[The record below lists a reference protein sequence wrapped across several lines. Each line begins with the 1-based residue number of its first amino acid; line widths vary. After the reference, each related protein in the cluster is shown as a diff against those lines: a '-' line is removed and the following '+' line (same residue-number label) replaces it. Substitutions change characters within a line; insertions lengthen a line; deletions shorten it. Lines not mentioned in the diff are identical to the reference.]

1 MKYLLL
7 VLVSWAY
14 IHAPAQDA
22 DTWFATYPALT
33 PDGNTVIFSYEGDL
47 WKASVKDGQAVRLT
61 AMQGYETNARVS
73 PDGKWIAFTGRQMGN
88 PDVYVMPADGGE
100 IRQLTYHDATDE
112 VEGWGWDSQTI
123 YFTSGRYNAF
133 SGYKVNVSGGT
144 PVRLFWNYFNTV
156 HNLAE
161 APDGQLFFSE
171 TWESKVFA
179 QRKGYKGAYN
189 PDIQSYNPKTK
200 SFKKYT
206 DYIGK
211 DLWATIDKNGKIYF
225 VSDESNGEYNLYTFD
240 GDKKSRLTSFNTSI
254 KRPFVAANGSRVVFE
269 RDYQL
274 YLYDVA
280 SKNTTKLNIRAVRN
294 NLLPQLQNF
303 NINNTISY
311 FDVAPDGKKMAFVS
325 RGEIFVSDVEGKF
338 IQQVKRGNAERVMEL
353 KWLSDNKTLLF
364 NQTVEGYLN
373 WFTIAADGSGSAKQ
387 LTNDKRNNRDIVL
400 NKSRSKAVYISGRD
414 EVRLLDC
421 KTFES
426 KLVARDEIWAI
437 QNADP
442 GFSPNDEYVFFTAK
456 RNFEDDIF
464 IHHLKTGKTT
474 NLTNTG
480 VTETAPFWSPDGKY
494 IYFVSNRL
502 RPGYPYGLQ
511 NARIYRMPLEKFDD
525 AYRVDKFRE
534 LFRKDS
540 TRKDSVITVDVANI
554 MDRVERIT
562 PNFGTQSNPYV
573 LQKGEKTL
581 LLYNSD
587 HMQGQAGLWKT
598 TLDPF
603 DPPKTDRIEGINFGG
618 FQLVEAADK
627 YYVLTAGTVYKLNL
641 DLNRTDKIELNYTFR
656 RNLAQEFDQIFD
668 ETWAGVEENFYDENF
683 HGVNWKKLR
692 DQYRQYVRHVNTR
705 ADLRLMLND
714 MLGELNSSHTGFNTF
729 GDDESVR
736 LTSATMETGIMYED
750 NEPYRVKYIV
760 SKSNADRKG
769 VDVRPGDVLVKVNGE
784 PVDAKTDRNYYFN
797 RPSLDRELVLTFNR
811 AGQQVEVKLHPQ
823 SSSVL
828 NNNLYDE
835 WIETNRQRVN
845 SKSNSRIA
853 YGYMKN
859 MGQPELENFLVD
871 MTRQLTN
878 RDALILDLR
887 YNTGGNVH
895 DDVLRF
901 LSQKSYLQW
910 KYREGQMTPQSNFSP
925 SDKPIVLLV
934 NEQSLSDAEMTATG
948 FKHLKLGKIIGTETY
963 RWIIFTSGKGLVDGS
978 FYRLPSWGCYRLDG
992 GNIEKEGV
1000 KPDITVVN
1008 TFLDRVNGN
1017 DPQLDKAIET
1027 ILQDLKGQALKTK

>member
-1 MKYLLL
+1 MRYLLL
-7 VLVSWAY
+7 VLMSWAGFY
-14 IHAPAQDA
+14 ASAQDA
-22 DTWFATYPALT
+22 DAWFTTYPALT

-73 PDGKWIAFTGRQMGN
+73 PDGKWIAFTGRQLGN
-88 PDVYVMPADGGE
+88 PDVYVMPVDGGD
-100 IRQLTYHDATDE
+100 IRQLTYHDAADL
-112 VEGWGWDSQTI
+112 VDGWSWDGQTI

-133 SGYKVNVSGGT
+133 SGYKVNVNGGT

-156 HNLAE
+156 HNVAE
-161 APDGQLFFSE
+161 APDGQIFFND
-171 TWESKVFA
+171 TWESMQFA

-206 DYIGK
+206 EYIGK
-211 DLWATIDKNGKIYF
+211 DLWATIDKNGKIFF
-225 VSDESNGEYNLYTFD
+225 VSDEANGEYNLYTFD
-240 GDKKSRLTSFNTSI
+240 GDKKTKLTSFNTSI
-254 KRPFVAANGSRVVFE
+254 KRPFVAANGSKVVFE

-274 YLYDVA
+274 YVYDVA
-280 SKNTTKLNIRAVRN
+280 SKNASKLNIKAVRN
-294 NLLPQLQNF
+294 NVLPQLQNF
-303 NINNTISY
+303 NITNNISN
-311 FDVAPDGKKMAFVS
+311 FDVAPDGKKMAFIS
-325 RGEIFVSDVEGKF
+325 RGEIFVSDMEGKF
-338 IQQVKRGNAERVMEL
+338 IQQVKKGNAERAMEV
-353 KWLSDNKTLLF
+353 KWLADNKTLLF
-364 NQTVEGYLN
+364 SQTVEGYQN
-373 WFTIAADGSGSAKQ
+373 WFTIAADGSGNVKQ

-426 KLVARDEIWAI
+426 KLLARDEIWAM

-480 VTETAPFWSPDGKY
+480 ITETAPVWSPDGRY

-511 NARIYRMPLEKFDD
+511 NARIYRMPLEKYDD
-525 AYRVDKFRE
+525 AYRMDKFRE

-540 TRKDSVITVDVANI
+540 TKKDSVITVDASNI
-554 MDRVERIT
+554 MDRIERVT

-573 LQKGEKTL
+573 LQKGEKTFL
-581 LLYNSD
+581 LFNSD

-603 DPPKTDRIEGINFGG
+603 DAPKTDRIEGINFFG
-618 FQLVEAADK
+618 FQLAEVADK
-627 YYVLTAGTVYKLNL
+627 YYLLSAGSIYKLNL
-641 DLNRTDKIELNYTFR
+641 DLNKTEKIELAHTFR
-656 RNLAQEFDQIFD
+656 RNLAQEFEQIFD

-683 HGVNWKKLR
+683 HGVNWKKIR
-692 DQYRQYVRHVNTR
+692 DQYRTYVKNVNTR

-714 MLGELNSSHTGFNTF
+714 MLGELNSSHMGFNTF
-729 GDDESVR
+729 GDDETIR
-736 LTSATMETGIMYED
+736 LTSVTMETGIMFED
-750 NEPYRVKYIV
+750 NDPYKVKYIV
-760 SKSNADRKG
+760 QKSNADRKG
-769 VDVRPGDVLVKVNGE
+769 VDVRAGDVLVKVNGE
-784 PVDAKTDRNYYFN
+784 PVDAKMDRNFYFS
-797 RPSLDRELVLTFNR
+797 RPSLDRELLLTFNR
-811 AGQQVEVKLHPQ
+811 GGQQVEVKLHPQ
-823 SSSVL
+823 SSGALS
-828 NNNLYDE
+828 NNLYDE
-835 WIETNRQRVN
+835 WIETNRQRVYG
-845 SKSNSRIA
+845 KSNNRIA

-871 MTRQLTN
+871 MTRQLAS

-925 SDKPIVLLV
+925 SDKPIILLI

-948 FKHLKLGKIIGTETY
+948 FKHLKLGKVIGTETY

-978 FYRLPSWGCYRLDG
+978 FYRLPSWGCYTLDG
-992 GNIEKEGV
+992 KNIEKEGV

-1008 TFLDRVNGN
+1008 TFMDRLNGT
-1017 DPQLDKAIET
+1017 DPQLDRAIED
-1027 ILQDLKGQALKTK
+1027 ILGQLKAK

>member
-7 VLVSWAY
+7 VLMSWSCF
-14 IHAPAQDA
+14 HASAQDA
-22 DTWFATYPALT
+22 DAWFATYPALT

-47 WKASVKDGQAVRLT
+47 WKASVKDGQALRLT
-61 AMQGYETNARVS
+61 GMQGYETNARVS
-73 PDGKWIAFTGRQMGN
+73 PDGKWIAFTGRQLGN
-88 PDVYVMPADGGE
+88 ADVYVMPVNGGD
-100 IRQLTYHDATDE
+100 IRQLTYHDAADQ
-112 VEGWGWDSQTI
+112 VDGWSWDSQTI
-123 YFTSGRYNAF
+123 YFTSGRYNAY
-133 SGYKVNVSGGT
+133 SGYKVNVNGGT
-144 PVRLFWNYFNTV
+144 AVRLFWNYFNTV
-156 HNLAE
+156 HNVAE
-161 APDGQLFFSE
+161 APDGQLFFND
-171 TWESKVFA
+171 TWESMTFA

-200 SFKKYT
+200 AYKKYT

-211 DLWATIDKNGKIYF
+211 DFWATIDKNGKIYF
-225 VSDESNGEYNLYTFD
+225 VSDEANGEYNLYTFD
-240 GDKKSRLTSFNTSI
+240 GAKKTRLTNFNTSI
-254 KRPFVAANGSRVVFE
+254 KRPFVSADGSKVVFE

-274 YLYDVA
+274 YLYDVS
-280 SKNTTKLNIRAVRN
+280 SKNATKLNMRAVRN

-303 NINNTISY
+303 NINNNISS
-311 FDVAPDGKKMAFVS
+311 FDVAPDGKKMAFIS
-325 RGEIFVSDVEGKF
+325 RGELFVSDIEGKF
-338 IQQVKRGNAERVMEL
+338 IQQVKKGNAERAMEV
-353 KWLSDNKTLLF
+353 KWLADNKTLLF
-364 NQTVEGYLN
+364 NQTVEGYQN
-373 WFTIAADGSGSAKQ
+373 WFTIAADGSGAAKQ

-421 KTFES
+421 KTHES
-426 KLVARDEIWAI
+426 KMLAKDEIWGI

-480 VTETAPFWSPDGKY
+480 ITETAPFWSPDGRY

-511 NARIYRMPLEKFDD
+511 NARIYRMALEKFDD
-525 AYRVDKFRE
+525 AYRMDKFRE

-540 TRKDSVITVDVANI
+540 TKKDSVITVDAADI
-554 MDRVERIT
+554 MDRIERIT

-573 LQKGEKTL
+573 LQKGDKTF

-603 DPPKTDRIEGINFGG
+603 DAPKTDRIEGINFFG
-618 FQLVEAADK
+618 FQLSEAADK
-627 YYVLTAGTVYKLNL
+627 YYLLSAGSIYKLNL
-641 DLNRTDKIELNYTFR
+641 DQNKTEKIDLNYTFR

-692 DQYRQYVRHVNTR
+692 DQYRQYVKHVNTR

-714 MLGELNSSHTGFNTF
+714 MLGELNSSHMGFNTF
-729 GDDESVR
+729 GDDESIR
-736 LTSATMETGIMYED
+736 LTSVTMETGIMFED
-750 NEPYRVKYIV
+750 DEPYKVKYIV
-760 SKSNADRKG
+760 KKSNADRKG

-784 PVDAKTDRNYYFN
+784 PVDAKMDRNFYFS
-797 RPSLDRELVLTFNR
+797 RPSLDRELVLTFSR
-811 AGQQVEVKLHPQ
+811 AGQQIEAKLHPQ
-823 SSSVL
+823 SSGVL
-828 NNNLYDE
+828 SNNLYDE
-835 WIETNRQRVN
+835 WIDNNRQRVN
-845 SKSNSRIA
+845 TKSNNRIA

-859 MGQPELENFLVD
+859 MGQGELENFLAD
-871 MTRQLTN
+871 MTRQLSN

-901 LSQKSYLQW
+901 LAQKSYLQW

-925 SDKPIVLLV
+925 SDKPIILLV
-934 NEQSLSDAEMTATG
+934 NEQSLSDAEMTAAG
-948 FKHLKLGKIIGTETY
+948 FRQLKLGKIIGTETY

-978 FYRLPSWGCYRLDG
+978 FYRLPSWGCYTLDG
-992 GNIEKEGV
+992 KNIEKEGV

-1008 TFLDRVNGN
+1008 TFTDRLNGA

-1027 ILQDLKGQALKTK
+1027 ILQELKTK

>member
-7 VLVSWAY
+7 FVMSWV
-14 IHAPAQDA
+14 ICMHTSAQEPDA
-22 DTWFATYPALT
+22 WFTTYPALT

-47 WKASVKDGQAVRLT
+47 WKAAVKDGQAVRLT

-73 PDGKWIAFTGRQMGN
+73 PDGKWIAFTGRQFGN
-88 PDVYVMPADGGE
+88 ADVYVMPVDGGD
-100 IRQLTYHDATDE
+100 IRQLTFHDASDE
-112 VEGWGWDSQTI
+112 VDGWSWDSQTI
-123 YFTSGRYNAF
+123 YFTSSRYNAF
-133 SGYKVNVSGGT
+133 SAYKVNVNGGT

-156 HNLAE
+156 HNVAE
-161 APDGQLFFSE
+161 HPNGEIFFND
-171 TWESKVFA
+171 TWESKQFA

-200 SFKKYT
+200 SYKKYT

-211 DLWATIDKNGKIYF
+211 DFWATIDKNGKIYF
-225 VSDESNGEYNLYTFD
+225 VSDEANGEYNLYTFD
-240 GDKKSRLTSFNTSI
+240 GDKKAKLTEFNTSV
-254 KRPFVAANGSRVVFE
+254 KRPFVAANGSKVVFE
-269 RDYQL
+269 KDYQL
-274 YLYDVA
+274 WIYDVA
-280 SKNTTKLNIRAVRN
+280 SKNSGKLVIKAVRN
-294 NLLPQLQNF
+294 NILPQLQNF
-303 NINNTISY
+303 NINNAIVA
-311 FDVAPDGKKMAFVS
+311 FDVAPDGKKMAFTS
-325 RGEIFVSDVEGKF
+325 RGEIFVSDIEGKF
-338 IQQVKRGNAERVMEL
+338 IQQIKKGNAERALEV
-353 KWLSDNKTLLF
+353 KWLADNKTLIF
-364 NQTVEGYLN
+364 TQTVEGYQNL
-373 WFTIAADGSGSAKQ
+373 FTVAADGSGNVKQ

-400 NKSRSKAVYISGRD
+400 NKSRSKAVYVSGRD

-426 KLVARDEIWAI
+426 KLVAKDEIWAI
-437 QNADP
+437 QNAEP

-464 IHHLKTGKTT
+464 IYNLKTGKTI

-480 VTETAPFWSPDGKY
+480 ITETQPFWSPDGRY

-511 NARIYRMPLEKFDD
+511 NARIYRVPLEKFDD
-525 AYRVDKFRE
+525 AYRMDKFRE

-540 TRKDSVITVDVANI
+540 TRKDSSITIDVANI
-554 MDRVERIT
+554 MDRVERVT
-562 PNFGTQSNPYV
+562 PNFGTQNNPYV
-573 LQKGEKTL
+573 IQKGEKSF

-603 DPPKTDRIEGINFGG
+603 DAPKTDKIEGINFFG
-618 FQLVEAADK
+618 FQLAEAADK
-627 YYVLTAGTVYKLNL
+627 YYVLSAGSIYKLNL
-641 DLNRTDKIELNYTFR
+641 DLNRTEKIELNYTFR

-668 ETWAGVEENFYDENF
+668 ETWAGVEENFYDDKF
-683 HGVNWKKLR
+683 HGVNWKKIR
-692 DQYRQYVRHVNTR
+692 DQYRQYAKNVTTR

-714 MLGELNSSHTGFNTF
+714 MLGELNSSHMGFNTF
-729 GDDESVR
+729 GDDETIRLSSV
-736 LTSATMETGIMYED
+736 TMETGIMFED
-750 NEPYRVKYIV
+750 NEPYKVKYIV
-760 SKSNADRKG
+760 RKSNADRKG
-769 VDVRPGDVLVKVNGE
+769 VDVRAGDMLVKVNGE
-784 PVDAKTDRNYYFN
+784 PVDVKIDRNFYFT

-823 SSSVL
+823 NSFALVG
-828 NNNLYDE
+828 NLYDE
-835 WIETNRQRVN
+835 WIESNRQHVTD
-845 SKSNSRIA
+845 KSNNRIA

-859 MGQPELENFLVD
+859 MGQGELENFLVD
-871 MTRQLTN
+871 MTRQLAN

-948 FKHLKLGKIIGTETY
+948 FKQLKLGKIIGTETY

-978 FYRLPSWGCYRLDG
+978 FYRLPSWGCYTLDG
-992 GNIEKEGV
+992 KNIEKEGV
-1000 KPDITVVN
+1000 KPDITVTN
-1008 TFLDRVNGN
+1008 TFMDRLTGN
-1017 DPQLDKAIET
+1017 DPQLDKAVET
-1027 ILQDLKGQALKTK
+1027 IMQQLKNN

>member
-7 VLVSWAY
+7 FVMSWG
-14 IHAPAQDA
+14 ICMHTSAQDA
-22 DTWFATYPALT
+22 DSWFTTYPALT

-73 PDGKWIAFTGRQMGN
+73 PDGKWIAFTGRQFGN
-88 PDVYVMPADGGE
+88 ADVYIMPIDGGD
-100 IRQLTYHDATDE
+100 IRQLTYHDGTDE
-112 VEGWGWDSQTI
+112 VDGWSWDSQTI
-123 YFTSGRYNAF
+123 YFTSSRYNAY
-133 SGYKVNVSGGT
+133 SAYKVNVNGGT
-144 PVRLFWNYFNTV
+144 PARMFWNYFNTV
-156 HNLAE
+156 HNVAE
-161 APDGQLFFSE
+161 APNGEIFFND
-171 TWESKVFA
+171 TWESKQFA

-200 SFKKYT
+200 AYKKYT

-211 DLWATIDKNGKIYF
+211 DFWATIDKNGKIYF
-225 VSDESNGEYNLYTFD
+225 VSDEANGEYNLHTFD
-240 GDKKSRLTSFNTSI
+240 GDKKTKLTSFNTSV
-254 KRPFVAANGSRVVFE
+254 KRPFVAAGGSKVVFE
-269 RDYQL
+269 KDYQL
-274 YLYDVA
+274 WIYDVA
-280 SKNTTKLNIRAVRN
+280 SKNASKLNVKAIRN
-294 NLLPQLQNF
+294 NVLPQLQNF
-303 NINNTISY
+303 NINNNIVA
-311 FDVAPDGKKMAFVS
+311 FDVSPDGKKMAFTS
-325 RGEIFVSDVEGKF
+325 RGEIFVSDIEGKF
-338 IQQVKRGNAERVMEL
+338 IQQVKKGNAERALEV
-353 KWLSDNKTLLF
+353 KWLADNKTLLF
-364 NQTVEGYLN
+364 TQTVEGYQNL
-373 WFTIAADGSGSAKQ
+373 FTVAADGSGAVKQ

-421 KTFES
+421 KTLES
-426 KLVARDEIWAI
+426 KMLAKDEIWAM
-437 QNADP
+437 QNAEP

-464 IHHLKTGKTT
+464 IHNLKTGKTT

-480 VTETAPFWSPDGKY
+480 ITETQPFWSPDGRY

-511 NARIYRMPLEKFDD
+511 NAKIYRLPLEKFDD
-525 AYRVDKFRE
+525 AYRMDKFRE
-534 LFRKDS
+534 LFKKDS
-540 TRKDSVITVDVANI
+540 TKKDSSITIDAANI
-554 MDRVERIT
+554 MDRIERVT
-562 PNFGTQSNPYV
+562 PNFGTQNNPYV
-573 LQKGEKTL
+573 IQKGDKSF

-603 DPPKTDRIEGINFGG
+603 DAPKTDRIDGINFNG
-618 FQLVEAADK
+618 FQLAEAADK
-627 YYVLTAGTVYKLNL
+627 YYLLTAGSIYKLNL
-641 DLNRTDKIELNYTFR
+641 DMNKTEKIDLNYTFR

-683 HGVNWKKLR
+683 HGVNWKKIR
-692 DQYRQYVRHVNTR
+692 DQYRQYARNVNTR

-714 MLGELNSSHTGFNTF
+714 MLGELNSSHMGFNTF
-729 GDDESVR
+729 GDDESIR
-736 LTSATMETGIMYED
+736 LSSVTMETGIMYED
-750 NEPYRVKYIV
+750 NEPYKVKYIV
-760 SKSNADRKG
+760 HKSNADRKG
-769 VDVRPGDVLVKVNGE
+769 IDVRPGDVLVKVNGE
-784 PVDAKTDRNYYFN
+784 HVDTKMDRNFYFS
-797 RPSLDRELVLTFNR
+797 RPSLDRELMLTFNR
-811 AGQQVEVKLHPQ
+811 AGQQIEVKLHPQ
-823 SSSVL
+823 SSFALTSQ
-828 NNNLYDE
+828 LYDE
-835 WIETNRQRVN
+835 WIENNRQRVTDK
-845 SKSNSRIA
+845 SKNRIA

-871 MTRQLTN
+871 MTRQLAN

-910 KYREGQMTPQSNFSP
+910 KYREGQLTPQSNFSP

-948 FKHLKLGKIIGTETY
+948 FKQLKLGKIIGTETY

-978 FYRLPSWGCYRLDG
+978 FYRLPSWGCYTLDG
-992 GNIEKEGV
+992 KNIEKEGV
-1000 KPDITVVN
+1000 KPDITVTN
-1008 TFLDRVNGN
+1008 TFLDRLNGN

-1027 ILQDLKGQALKTK
+1027 ILQQLK

>member
-7 VLVSWAY
+7 VLMSWACFN
-14 IHAPAQDA
+14 ASAQDA
-22 DTWFATYPALT
+22 DAWFATYPALT

-61 AMQGYETNARVS
+61 GMQGYETNARVS
-73 PDGKWIAFTGRQMGN
+73 PDGKWIAFTGRQLGN
-88 PDVYVMPADGGE
+88 ADVYVMPVNGGD
-100 IRQLTYHDATDE
+100 IRQLTYHDATDQ
-112 VEGWGWDSQTI
+112 VDGWSWDSQTI

-133 SGYKVNVSGGT
+133 SGYKVNVNGGT
-144 PVRLFWNYFNTV
+144 AVRLFWNYFNTV
-156 HNLAE
+156 HNVAE
-161 APDGQLFFSE
+161 APDGQIFFND
-171 TWESKVFA
+171 TWESMQFA

-225 VSDESNGEYNLYTFD
+225 VSDEANGEYNLYTFD
-240 GDKKSRLTSFNTSI
+240 GNKKTKLTGFNTSI
-254 KRPFVAANGSRVVFE
+254 KRPFVSADGSKVVFE

-280 SKNTTKLNIRAVRN
+280 SKNATKLNIRAVRN

-303 NINNTISY
+303 NINNNISS

-325 RGEIFVSDVEGKF
+325 RGEIFVSDIEGKF
-338 IQQVKRGNAERVMEL
+338 IQQVKKGNAERAMEV
-353 KWLSDNKTLLF
+353 KWLADNKTLLF
-364 NQTVEGYLN
+364 NQTVEGYQN

-387 LTNDKRNNRDIVL
+387 LTNDRRNNRDIVL

-421 KTFES
+421 KTYES
-426 KLVARDEIWAI
+426 KMLAKDEIWGI

-480 VTETAPFWSPDGKY
+480 ISETAPFWSPDGRH

-511 NARIYRMPLEKFDD
+511 NARIYRMALEKFDD
-525 AYRVDKFRE
+525 AYRMDKFRE

-540 TRKDSVITVDVANI
+540 TKKDSVITIDAADI
-554 MDRVERIT
+554 MDRIERIT

-573 LQKGEKTL
+573 LQKGDKTL

-603 DPPKTDRIEGINFGG
+603 DAPKTDKIDGINFFG
-618 FQLVEAADK
+618 FQLAEAADK
-627 YYVLTAGTVYKLNL
+627 YYLLSAGSIYKLNL
-641 DLNRTDKIELNYTFR
+641 DLNKTEKIDLNYTFR

-683 HGVNWKKLR
+683 HGVNWKKIR
-692 DQYRQYVRHVNTR
+692 DQYRQYVKNVNTR

-714 MLGELNSSHTGFNTF
+714 MLGELNSSHMGFNTF
-729 GDDESVR
+729 GDDETIR
-736 LTSATMETGIMYED
+736 LTSVTMETGIMFED
-750 NEPYRVKYIV
+750 NEPYKVKYIV
-760 SKSNADRKG
+760 KKSNADRKG
-769 VDVRPGDVLVKVNGE
+769 VDVRTGDVLVKVNGE
-784 PVDAKTDRNYYFN
+784 PVDVKMDRNFYFS
-797 RPSLDRELVLTFNR
+797 RPSLDRELVLTFSR
-811 AGQQVEVKLHPQ
+811 GGQQLDVKLHPQ
-823 SSSVL
+823 SSVVL
-828 NNNLYDE
+828 SSNLYDE
-835 WIETNRQRVN
+835 WIDNNRQRVN
-845 SKSNSRIA
+845 TKSNNRIA

-859 MGQPELENFLVD
+859 MGQGELENFLAD

-901 LSQKSYLQW
+901 LAQKSYLQW

-925 SDKPIVLLV
+925 SDKPIILLV

-948 FKHLKLGKIIGTETY
+948 FRQLKLGKIIGTETY

-978 FYRLPSWGCYRLDG
+978 FYRLPSWGCYTLDG
-992 GNIEKEGV
+992 KNIEKEGV

-1008 TFLDRVNGN
+1008 TFLDRLNGT

-1027 ILQDLKGQALKTK
+1027 ILQELKTK